1 MPSLCRQS
9 LRCPP
14 FPGGELRAGHE
25 GLRIP
30 SEAEEAVW
38 EEGTVGLSTS
48 AGFKELSEVSV
59 AEYLA
64 VSPRVFEGKRGGR
77 CLWEKSWVHSHSCM
91 ESGEGRPP
99 PLLTCSSCPPGVGCC
114 DPVS

>member
-25 GLRIP
+25 GLQIP

-48 AGFKELSEVSV
+48 AGFKELSEVSG

-64 VSPRVFEGKRGGR
+64 VSPRVFEGKGGALSVGEKLGPQSQLHGKRGGSAPSPPH
-77 CLWEKSWVHSHSCM
+77 LQFLPTWGWV
-91 ESGEGRPP
+91 
-99 PLLTCSSCPPGVGCC
+99 L
-114 DPVS
+114 